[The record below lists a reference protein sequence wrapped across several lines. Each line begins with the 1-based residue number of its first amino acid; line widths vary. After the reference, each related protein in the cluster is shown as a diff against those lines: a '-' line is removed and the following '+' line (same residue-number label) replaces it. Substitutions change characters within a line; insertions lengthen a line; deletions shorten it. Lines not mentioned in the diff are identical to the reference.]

1 VVTNKL
7 TLIEAAEARVAMER
21 RLAKCIVE
29 VDLEVLVL

>member
-21 RLAKCIVE
+21 RLAKCIVKVE
-29 VDLEVLVL
+29 LVR